1 MQHVYENG
9 KCVGYI
15 DANGKEHRFA
25 HPLPVV
31 PESML

>member
-1 MQHVYENG
+1 MQYVYEHG
-9 KCVGYI
+9 RCVGYVG
-15 DANGKEHRFA
+15 ANGVEHRFA